1 MPGTSCIH
9 QAMPRCG
16 KSGSRCHP
24 RSRLGFTDDA
34 STDISCNIM
43 PPPAPPPPHHLSA
56 TQRTC
61 RHKIPLVFCFFFS
74 KNDNIYFPNGPK
86 ECLQAVLWPTLW
98 VQLKRNVGIVYTNGL
113 NECVAARENSQ
124 SECSVMRAFLH
135 SAVKWKKTLRHET
148 ELAFN
153 TTNVDPA
160 SWVGAKKWL
169 IYTRHIYFPNNLCKQ
184 LCSDTELCL
193 KRAQVNGPSLSV
205 MVDKQLISKL
215 GLWRHSGDQV
225 APSMMDRA
233 RKISSSPAP
242 VTWSQSGDQE
252 LCLQT
257 LFQFTRA
264 VKLGISGA
272 RRNDENKG
280 PMSSFCVYCQST
292 CL

>member
-1 MPGTSCIH
+1 MTIFIFQTDQKNACRPC
-9 QAMPRCG
+9 CG
-16 KSGSRCHP
+16 QPCG
-24 RSRLGFTDDA
+24 RSWKEMWVSFTQTA
-34 STDISCNIM
+34 WMNVSQPEKTAN
-43 PPPAPPPPHHLSA
+43 
-56 TQRTC
+56 
-61 RHKIPLVFCFFFS
+61 
-74 KNDNIYFPNGPK
+74 
-86 ECLQAVLWPTLW
+86 
-98 VQLKRNVGIVYTNGL
+98 RNVPWCERFCIL
-113 NECVAARENSQ
+113 PL
-124 SECSVMRAFLH
+124 SER
-135 SAVKWKKTLRHET
+135 KTLRHET

-153 TTNVDPA
+153 ATNVDPA

-193 KRAQVNGPSLSV
+193 KRAQVNGPSMSV

-233 RKISSSPAP
+233 QKISSSPAP